1 MELLVEILVSHVPR
15 FMNKAAQIS
24 DPVEQMKLAAVNTIA
39 NVSMDVF
46 MGKPWNP
53 IWGETY

>member
-1 MELLVEILVSHVPR
+1 
-15 FMNKAAQIS
+15 MNKAAQIS